1 MRMEKFQ
8 SDSSN
13 SFPVCNFFFLKEI
26 CSDEEK
32 CVFKRDFLKDTGGWC
47 VPWMMDSNTSPN

>member
-32 CVFKRDFLKDTGGWC
+32 CVFKRDFLKRYWWLVCPLDDGF
-47 VPWMMDSNTSPN
+47 